1 MTQRTQVQILAGSQ
15 YLSLPSFNSANKN
28 TFQYLASF
36 PGQIIN
42 TEVNS
47 TMKHTHLRQSQSSL
61 VMLVNVELP
70 PVLVTKEE
78 KTMIMQGTLIMLSAD
93 N

>member
-1 MTQRTQVQILAGSQ
+1 
-15 YLSLPSFNSANKN
+15 
-28 TFQYLASF
+28 
-36 PGQIIN
+36 
-42 TEVNS
+42 
-47 TMKHTHLRQSQSSL
+47 MKHTHLRQSQSSL

-70 PVLVTKEE
+70 LVLVTKEE